1 MGCVNV
7 IFLDVDGV
15 LNDYETKEKNPNGNT
30 GIDDDKVKRLSQ
42 IASYLKA
49 EIVLTSSWKFEFEEK
64 DVHPDYDY
72 LVKKL
77 GKYNLKIKG
86 NTQDMVFDRGHGIL
100 TWIRQQSL
108 FDRDVDK
115 FIILDD
121 REFEYDLNPGIPEH
135 VILTDAHEGG
145 IMRMRAMVEKPAR
158 EVTDVLE
165 YCRDLKNEGKGEK
178 NMGNMKA
185 IEIGK
190 YIEFFIKSSQL
201 VVPDKGDLKE
211 AVDWAVEKA
220 YGDAKR
226 TMTGIGKF
234 EDEKKKALEDMEG
247 AFKDY
252 FNNEKIIEKP
262 DAFDQV
268 HGELCKRWT
277 SKFERED
284 ANLATYGKA
293 QKIVNMTFKY
303 MYCWYYKYFH
313 ENMKKWEKIKYKFRF
328 CHMTMDSYT
337 LNWIYD
343 RTCKEKRKNISFT
356 KSVKWS
362 SLESVEDYLG
372 IEKLAEEAIKN
383 EKDFKGMSA
392 IEAEFLIWDY
402 EMIREKTN
410 EWVKAMEKYV
420 KEDNHYPDEMVESL
434 GKTKKAAEEVLDK
447 FTLPPSS
454 GKNRLSVS

>member
-190 YIEFFIKSSQL
+190 YIEFFTKSSQL
-201 VVPDKGDLKE
+201 EKDMPGKGDLEE
-211 AVDWAVEKA
+211 AVHWAVEKA

-234 EDEKKKALEDMEG
+234 EDKKENALEAMEG

-277 SKFERED
+277 SKFEGKD
-284 ANLATYGKA
+284 ANLAKYGKA

-303 MYCWYYKYFH
+303 MYCWYYKH
-313 ENMKKWEKIKYKFRF
+313 PSKRGWEEDQKKFQS
-328 CHMTMDSYT
+328 CHMTLDSYT

-343 RTCKEKRKNISFT
+343 RTYKEERR
-356 KSVKWS
+356 
-362 SLESVEDYLG
+362 YLLQNLLSG
-372 IEKLAEEAIKN
+372 AV
-383 EKDFKGMSA
+383 
-392 IEAEFLIWDY
+392 LILLR
-402 EMIREKTN
+402 II
-410 EWVKAMEKYV
+410 
-420 KEDNHYPDEMVESL
+420 
-434 GKTKKAAEEVLDK
+434 
-447 FTLPPSS
+447 
-454 GKNRLSVS
+454 